1 MDLADAEENG
11 VIEYMDVSRDLI
23 VDEIKNN
30 EKIYYLQEKMEISR
44 VVDDIIK
51 KLESYAEIELI

>member
-1 MDLADAEENG
+1 M
-11 VIEYMDVSRDLI
+11 
-23 VDEIKNN
+23 K
-30 EKIYYLQEKMEISR
+30 KIYYLQEKMEISR

>member
-11 VIEYMDVSRDLI
+11 VVEYMDVSRDLI

-51 KLESYAEIELI
+51 KLESYAEIKLI

>member
-1 MDLADAEENG
+1 
-11 VIEYMDVSRDLI
+11 MDVSRDLI